1 MTATE
6 SFPALGTTALVCV
19 VDPSRLDD
27 AVAMLHAELDEV
39 DAACSRF
46 RDDSELMRLNRAG
59 GGTHRIGPRLADA
72 IGVAL
77 EAARAT
83 NGIVDPT
90 IATALRATGYDTSFA
105 DISANGPRVGR
116 VAFAGVPGW
125 EMVTLDPETSTV
137 QLPPGVEL
145 DLGATAKAL
154 AADRAARRIHD
165 ATGTDVLVSLG
176 GDIAV
181 AGAPDDGWPV
191 LIADDHRAAVDGP
204 GPVVSVDAGGLATS
218 STTVRRWTIGDEE
231 YHHLIDPRT
240 GSSARSPWRTVSVVA
255 ASCVTANVASSAA
268 IILGGDAPAWLAEQ
282 GLPAR
287 LVAHD
292 GACTYVAGWP
302 EDAQ

>member
-1 MTATE
+1 M
-6 SFPALGTTALVCV
+6 
-19 VDPSRLDD
+19 
-27 AVAMLHAELDEV
+27 
-39 DAACSRF
+39 
-46 RDDSELMRLNRAG
+46 
-59 GGTHRIGPRLADA
+59 
-72 IGVAL
+72 
-77 EAARAT
+77 
-83 NGIVDPT
+83 
-90 IATALRATGYDTSFA
+90 
-105 DISANGPRVGR
+105 
-116 VAFAGVPGW
+116 AGVPGW